1 MSKSRT
7 KKLRNAFEEKTG
19 FNALHRG
26 SELYKCEW
34 RKFKTKWKRGLL

>member
-19 FNALHRG
+19 FTALHRD

-34 RKFKTKWKRGLL
+34 RKFKKAWKRGQL